1 VRSWNSLRVMVCS
14 ADDCVEGVQIKEL
27 GMQVG
32 DDLEMALGGMNS
44 LQAVSEEEWHEEVA
58 QFSPKQLVEATFQRL
73 FPDSF
78 LYALPVWNHKVCSSH
93 AP

>member
-1 VRSWNSLRVMVCS
+1 MRRWHGLRVMMCS
-14 ADDCVEGVQIKEL
+14 ADGCLERAQVKDL

-32 DDLEMALGGMNS
+32 DDLEMALGGMSS

-58 QFSPKQLVEATFQRL
+58 QLSPKQLVEATFQRL

-78 LYALPVWNHKVCSSH
+78 LYALPIWNHKVSSSH